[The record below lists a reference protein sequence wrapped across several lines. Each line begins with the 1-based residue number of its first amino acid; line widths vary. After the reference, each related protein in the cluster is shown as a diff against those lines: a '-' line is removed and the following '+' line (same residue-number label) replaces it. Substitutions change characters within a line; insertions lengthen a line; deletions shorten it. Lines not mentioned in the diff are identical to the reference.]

1 TGAGKFLH
9 VNVDPFLCTHL
20 VYAFAILDHAN
31 EIAEYEWN
39 EKSLYRPFTEL
50 KNRNSKLKTLL
61 SVREE
66 SDGSQF
72 SIMVSTPANRNTFIQ
87 STIKF
92 LRTHGFDGLDLAWEH
107 LGADG
112 SPSEDKQRFTLLC
125 KELSEA
131 YEAESKG
138 SRNTQLILS
147 AAVKNSPLHL
157 EHFLAL
163 DDNIILTS
171 DLSVLYLYG
180 VTTHHSPLYTENNA
194 NIDYVMQ
201 YWLERG
207 APARKLLLGFPTHS
221 RSFTLSSA
229 VTGLGVPFS
238 GPAAPGPYTQQSGI
252 WSYYEVTRGH
262 LHSTAVQWID
272 SQKVPYAVKGNQ
284 WVGFDNQ
291 QSYDAKVEYLK
302 SRQLGGAAVW
312 TLDMDDFSGQF
323 CEQGKYPLT
332 SHLKH
337 ELRTKI
343 SFCTRRGDGLY
354 DRSDDPKTFYRC
366 VQRTTYI
373 TKCHTLATGHSGG
386 VQMMPSK
393 KFIIVNLVIATR
405 FHQLC
410 LWSDR

>member
-1 TGAGKFLH
+1 MLGVKKKSGTTTTKLVCYFTNWSQYRTGAGKFLH

-112 SPSEDKQRFTLLC
+112 TSRNIKYAEFVR
-125 KELSEA
+125 A

-147 AAVKNSPLHL
+147 AAVAAHSDVIDAGYQIADMSKYLDFISVKAFDLHTVP
-157 EHFLAL
+157 
-163 DDNIILTS
+163 D
-171 DLSVLYLYG
+171 G

-194 NIDYVMQ
+194 NIVIRLFLRTDYVMQ

-252 WSYYEVTRGH
+252 WSYYETCSFLKG
-262 LHSTAVQWID
+262 TAVQWID

-337 ELRTKI
+337 EL
-343 SFCTRRGDGLY
+343 S
-354 DRSDDPKTFYRC
+354 
-366 VQRTTYI
+366 V
-373 TKCHTLATGHSGG
+373 G
-386 VQMMPSK
+386 VHCNQS
-393 KFIIVNLVIATR
+393 
-405 FHQLC
+405 
-410 LWSDR
+410 